1 MTMQFS
7 ILAGSQYPMAKLK
20 IITLFILL
28 YAPSMYAN
36 ANETNFNSNVEP
48 QRHTYSMPNLR
59 DVFLS
64 GGMVKQPPIAEKRN
78 FAPRPSVNVDLEKIS
93 YALDNKG
100 MRDLK
105 DCNIYLSDQ
114 KFNFVNGEMYQ
125 KLLAHIDTVSTEK
138 HPSSVPSKESCF
150 ELLHFIF

>member
-1 MTMQFS
+1 MH
-7 ILAGSQYPMAKLK
+7 
-20 IITLFILL
+20 
-28 YAPSMYAN
+28 AN
-36 ANETNFNSNVEP
+36 ANETNSNSNIEP
-48 QRHTYSMPNLR
+48 RRQTYSMPNLR

-64 GGMVKQPPIAEKRN
+64 GGMVKQPPIAEKHN
-78 FAPRPSVNVDLEKIS
+78 FEPRTSVNVDVEKIS

-100 MRDLK
+100 MRDIK
-105 DCNIYLSDQ
+105 DCDIYLSDQ

-138 HPSSVPSKESCF
+138 HSSSVPSKESCF

>member
-20 IITLFILL
+20 IITLFVLL
-28 YAPSMYAN
+28 CASSMYAN
-36 ANETNFNSNVEP
+36 AKEPNFNSNVEP
-48 QRHTYSMPNLR
+48 RHHTYSIPNLR

-64 GGMVKQPPIAEKRN
+64 GGMVKQPPIAEEHN
-78 FAPRPSVNVDLEKIS
+78 FEPRTSVNVNLEKIS
-93 YALDNKG
+93 YALDDKG

-138 HPSSVPSKESCF
+138 HASSVPSKESCF

>member
-1 MTMQFS
+1 MHAS
-7 ILAGSQYPMAKLK
+7 
-20 IITLFILL
+20 
-28 YAPSMYAN
+28 
-36 ANETNFNSNVEP
+36 ANETNFNSSIEP
-48 QRHTYSMPNLR
+48 RRHTYSMPNLR

-64 GGMVKQPPIAEKRN
+64 GGMVKQPPIAEKHN
-78 FAPRPSVNVDLEKIS
+78 FEQHTSVNVDLEKIL

-100 MRDLK
+100 MRDIK

-138 HPSSVPSKESCF
+138 HASSVPSKESCF

>member
-1 MTMQFS
+1 MQFS

-20 IITLFILL
+20 IITLLILL
-28 YAPSMYAN
+28 CAPSMHAN
-36 ANETNFNSNVEP
+36 ANETDFNSNIEP
-48 QRHTYSMPNLR
+48 RRHTYSMPNLR

-64 GGMVKQPPIAEKRN
+64 GGMVKQPPIAEKHN
-78 FAPRPSVNVDLEKIS
+78 VEPRTSVNVDVEKIS

-100 MRDLK
+100 MRDIK
-105 DCNIYLSDQ
+105 DCDIFLSDQ

-138 HPSSVPSKESCF
+138 ESSSVPSEDSCF
-150 ELLHFIF
+150 ELLQLIF